1 MLSEICQIQK
11 DKPHLS
17 YMQYLDSNQYLQIN
31 TYIWRT
37 SEFKK
42 WTMSQDELKWGWENR
57 EGVGYKRR
65 GSLWGQGVPARWE
78 TWGRS
83 RQKKGLVTRDHLCL

>member
-1 MLSEICQIQK
+1 MEIIMLSEICQIQK

-17 YMQYLDSNQYLQIN
+17 YMQYLDLNQYLQIN

-57 EGVGYKRR
+57 EGVGYKQKRI
-65 GSLWGQGVPARWE
+65 SLGTGGPSKVGNLGQVKTEERIGH
-78 TWGRS
+78 T
-83 RQKKGLVTRDHLCL
+83 